1 MKLFSTLMLLAV
13 LPASAVLAAPVKL
26 QGHLGVYELSLSATR
41 DGAGFSAVN
50 GRLALEVKDSC
61 ESIAQNQRMLL
72 RTETNDGRQM
82 LSDNSHNTVETL
94 NGLVIRFNTKN
105 QLDGKV
111 TEEFAGRA
119 VLEALDKPGKVTFT
133 QGDMEDMELEAGTVF
148 PTQHFL
154 QLIAAA
160 QKGEKI
166 LNRKIY
172 DGSGPEGLYDTV
184 SVISKAKPSEDPP
197 EQIKP
202 LVGRDSWNIRIAY
215 FAGEEASAGTPEYEI
230 EFNLYDNGIATDLVL
245 DYGTFVLKGKLSQL
259 KLLPSSCS

>member
-1 MKLFSTLMLLAV
+1 MKALCALLLLALV
-13 LPASAVLAAPVKL
+13 PASAALAAPVKL
-26 QGHLGVYELSLSATR
+26 QGHLGVYDLSLSTTR

-82 LSDNSHNTVETL
+82 VTDNSHNTVETL
-94 NGLVIRFNTKN
+94 NGLVIRFNTRN
-105 QLDGKV
+105 LIDGKV

-119 VLEALDKPGKVTFT
+119 VLEAVDKPGKVTFT
-133 QGDMEDMELEAGTVF
+133 QGDMEDMELAAGTVF

-160 QKGEKI
+160 QKGDK
-166 LNRKIY
+166 LLTRKIY

-184 SVISKAKPSEDPP
+184 AVISKAKPSEDPP
-197 EQIKP
+197 DQVKP
-202 LVGRDSWNIRIAY
+202 LAGHASWNIRIAY

-245 DYGTFVLKGKLSQL
+245 DYGTFVLKGKLTQL
-259 KLLPSSCS
+259 KILPSGCS

>member
-1 MKLFSTLMLLAV
+1 MKAFSTFLLLV
-13 LPASAVLAAPVKL
+13 LLPAGTALAAPIKL

-41 DGAGFSAVN
+41 DGAEFSAVS

-61 ESIAQNQRMLL
+61 ESILQNQRMLL

-82 LSDNSHNTVETL
+82 VSDNSHNTVETL
-94 NGLVIRFNTKN
+94 NGLVIRFATKN
-105 QLDGKV
+105 SLDGKV

-119 VLEALDKPGKVTFT
+119 TLEELDKPGKVTFT
-133 QGDMEDMELEAGTVF
+133 QGDAEEMELEPGTVF

-166 LNRKIY
+166 FNRKIY

-184 SVISKAKPSEDPP
+184 AVISKAKPSEDPP
-197 EQIKP
+197 EQVKA
-202 LVGRDSWNIRIAY
+202 LAGREAWNI
-215 FAGEEASAGTPEYEI
+215 ASPIFRRKRRAPARPTTRSSSTSTTTASPPI
-230 EFNLYDNGIATDLVL
+230 
-245 DYGTFVLKGKLSQL
+245 
-259 KLLPSSCS
+259 SCSTTAPSC